1 MAVNDCLRNCHTELA
16 YAILYLKANSAEVFT
31 RLNYCLSSLFSI
43 IVWYEFVSFNFWLG
57 RSV

>member
-1 MAVNDCLRNCHTELA
+1 MFDTGWQMMA
-16 YAILYLKANSAEVFT
+16 